1 MSKILVVED
10 TDAIRE
16 EIVTFLLLA
25 DYTVY
30 EATNGI
36 EGIEKANKFLPDL
49 IVSDI
54 LMPLC
59 DGYQM
64 LRELRKSSV
73 TENIPLIFLT
83 AKMEKTDIRK
93 GMNLGADDYL
103 TKPLKPS
110 DLLTSINNKLLKHE
124 KLQKKLTT
132 LKLNLSSGLP
142 HEFRTPLNGI
152 LGFSEILRDQIND
165 LSQNE
170 IVEYSNHIYQGG
182 KRLQALVENYILY
195 SKLLFDSLNGFKS
208 EKKADTLMV
217 KKVAENT
224 IKKIATSSFRIKD
237 VISNINDFGI
247 EINKEDFEKIVS
259 ELINN
264 AIKFSTTGQK
274 IEVNAGIDNSL
285 GFLTIRN
292 EGVGMTESEINKI
305 GGFTQFNRDK
315 MEQQGIGLGLSI
327 VKLMVNKYS
336 GKIKFTSKKDEFFEV
351 QISFPINNIS
361 TKLSNSHLKYIQNK
375 SDYFI

>member
-16 EIVTFLLLA
+16 EIITFLTLA

-30 EATNGI
+30 EATNGL
-36 EGIEKANKFLPDL
+36 EGIELAHKVIPDL

-54 LMPLC
+54 MMPFC

-83 AKMEKTDIRK
+83 AKMEKADIRK

-110 DLLTSINNKLLKHE
+110 DLLTSIDNKLLKQE
-124 KLQKKLTT
+124 RLQKKFTN

-152 LGFSEILRDQIND
+152 LGFSEIIRDHGED
-165 LSQNE
+165 LSKEE
-170 IVEYSNHIYQGG
+170 IIEYSDHIYQGG
-182 KRLQALVENYILY
+182 KRLQALVENYLLY

-208 EKKADTLMV
+208 EIKAETMMV

-224 IKKIATSSFRIKD
+224 IKKIATSSYRFQD
-237 VISNINDFGI
+237 TTSNINDFAI
-247 EINKEDFEKIVS
+247 EINKEDFEKIIS

-274 IEVNAGIDNSL
+274 IEVIAGIENSF
-285 GFLTIRN
+285 GFLTIQN
-292 EGVGMTESEINKI
+292 EGVGMTENEINKI
-305 GGFTQFNRDK
+305 GGFIQFNREK

-327 VKLMVNKYS
+327 VKLLVNKYS
-336 GKIKFTSKKDEFFEV
+336 GKIEFNSKKDEFFKV
-351 QISFPINNIS
+351 RISFP
-361 TKLSNSHLKYIQNK
+361 LK
-375 SDYFI
+375 